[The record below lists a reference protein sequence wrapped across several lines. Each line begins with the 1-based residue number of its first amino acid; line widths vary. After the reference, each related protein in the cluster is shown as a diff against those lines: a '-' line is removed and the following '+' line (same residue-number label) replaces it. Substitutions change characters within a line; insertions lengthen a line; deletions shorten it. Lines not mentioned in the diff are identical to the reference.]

1 MSQSKITREH
11 KGKSIIDFPNNY
23 TVIDIET
30 TGFDPTYD
38 SIIELSAIKY
48 INFEEIES
56 YRQLVNP
63 ESTLDSFIT
72 ALTGLSSA
80 TLSKQ
85 PCLNDVLPDFLDFIG
100 NSILIGQNVN
110 FDINFL
116 YDSSMRILNKPICND
131 FIDTMRISRR
141 LHPDLKHHRLD
152 DLIELYQLEDRDEHR
167 AYNDCV
173 LTNLVFISQRNEAL
187 EKYGNIQDFQS
198 QFKKGVHSTNTLHA
212 SDIQADSDLEFDE
225 THPLFNKLCVFTG
238 TLQQM
243 PRKEAMQH
251 VVNLGGLVGDSVT
264 KKTNYLILGNN
275 DYCKTIKDGK
285 SSKQKKAEEL
295 KLKGND
301 IEIISENVFYDML
314 DQ

>member
-1 MSQSKITREH
+1 MSQSKITREY

-30 TGFDPTYD
+30 TGFDTTYD
-38 SIIELSAIKY
+38 KIIELSAIKY
-48 INFEEIES
+48 INFEESES
-56 YRQLVNP
+56 YSQLVNP
-63 ESTLDSFIT
+63 ESTIDPFIT

-80 TLSKQ
+80 TLAKNPSLDDVF
-85 PCLNDVLPDFLDFIG
+85 LNFLDFIG
-100 NSILIGQNVN
+100 DSILIGHNVN

-116 YDSSMRILNKPICND
+116 YDSSMRIFNKPLCND

-141 LHPDLKHHRLD
+141 LHPDLTHHRLD
-152 DLIELYQLEDRDEHR
+152 NLIELYRLENRGEHR
-167 AYNDCV
+167 SYNDCS
-173 LTNLVFISQRNEAL
+173 LTNMVFLRQRDEAL
-187 EKYGNIQDFQS
+187 EKYGNVPNFQA
-198 QFKKGVHSTNTLHA
+198 QFKKHGSSKLHA
-212 SDIQADSDLEFDE
+212 SDIQADSNLEFDE

-275 DYCKTIKDGK
+275 DYCKIIKDGK

>member
-1 MSQSKITREH
+1 MSQSKITREY

-30 TGFDPTYD
+30 TGFDTTYD
-38 SIIELSAIKY
+38 KIIELSAIKY
-48 INFEEIES
+48 INFEESES
-56 YRQLVNP
+56 YSQLVNP
-63 ESTLDSFIT
+63 ESTIDPFIT

-80 TLSKQ
+80 TLAKNPSLDDVF
-85 PCLNDVLPDFLDFIG
+85 LNFLDFIG
-100 NSILIGQNVN
+100 DSILIGHNVN

-116 YDSSMRILNKPICND
+116 YDSSMRIFNKPLCND

-141 LHPDLKHHRLD
+141 LHPDLTHHRLD
-152 DLIELYQLEDRDEHR
+152 NLIELYRLENRGEHR
-167 AYNDCV
+167 SYNDCS
-173 LTNLVFISQRNEAL
+173 LTNMVFLRQRDEAL
-187 EKYGNIQDFQS
+187 EKYGNIPNFQA
-198 QFKKGVHSTNTLHA
+198 QFKKHGSSKLHA
-212 SDIQADSDLEFDE
+212 SDIQADSNLEFDE

-275 DYCKTIKDGK
+275 DYCKIIKDGK